1 MPKKKVILHLI
12 NGQTEN
18 LYPKNDSQYNSLISD
33 LENGELIHIDKG
45 SGTTKTIR
53 SNNIEWWE
61 TETIKEVHKERIF
74 TAGGRHYHE
83 KDGKLRFVTEEE
95 FNKLKTRLYR

>member
-1 MPKKKVILHLI
+1 MPKKKVILNLK
-12 NGQTEN
+12 NGSQET
-18 LYPKNDSQYNSLISD
+18 LYTKDDRQYNSLISD

-53 SNNIEWWE
+53 ANNIEWWE
-61 TETIKEVHKERIF
+61 TETIKEVQKERIF
-74 TAGGRHYHE
+74 KAGGKYFHE
-83 KDGKLRFVTEEE
+83 KEGKLKFITEEE